1 MKKRNI
7 KTKRK
12 NYKGSITVFAALSFM
27 LIAQFIF
34 TMLEVSRT
42 IEVRKALQMNTE
54 SVLESIFANYC
65 SPLWEEYRLLGT
77 SVVNSD
83 GDLSFNNV
91 QAQLQNLTEVNLGG
105 REKSLLAGTSLLTAK
120 MTDANFEE
128 FLLMTDDNGAVFQE
142 VVCAYMKENLTY
154 ETARTIYDNLND
166 MKNAKDQYGDAEN
179 SIDSA
184 RDSIKEA
191 REEERRIQEELQKQ
205 SEDAKKSGKDSSKKK
220 KKLPK
225 MKGASGE
232 KVRVTSSKSPKVSSD
247 ATSAEMP
254 EEEENIL
261 DIVSETKKNGV
272 LSLVLPDDAT
282 LSNSAIS
289 LDSSVSHRTLE
300 KGNSQREG
308 SDDWYLDVLLN
319 QYFNNYFSCYTNQ
332 KSGHHMKYELEYL
345 IAGKGEDAEN
355 LRTVIKELLAVREAV
370 NMASIVTMEDK
381 QAEALA
387 MAVTLVGFTLNPAII
402 EFVKYAILAAWA
414 FVESVLDLRTLLQG
428 GKIPII
434 KTQLTWTSNLSEL
447 SSLLSGWSKAKESS
461 TGFDYQSH
469 MAALLFLQN
478 NGKVCMRAMD
488 MQEATVCS
496 VEGYEDFKMD
506 RVIVD
511 AKVCATYE
519 YSPVFLGFVTIVE
532 KKMNNFRMQQ
542 TSHYSYLVGK
552 EGV

>member
-91 QAQLQNLTEVNLGG
+91 QAELQNLTEVNLGG

-120 MTDANFEE
+120 MTDANVEE
-128 FLLMTDDNGAVFQE
+128 FLLMTDDAGAVFQE
-142 VVCAYMKENLTY
+142 LVCAYMKENLTY
-154 ETARTIYDNLND
+154 EAARTIYDNLND

-191 REEERRIQEELQKQ
+191 REEESRKEEELQKQ
-205 SEDAKKSGKDSSKKK
+205 TEDTKKSGKDFSKKK
-220 KKLPK
+220 KQLPK
-225 MKGASGE
+225 MKGTSGG
-232 KVRVTSSKSPKVSSD
+232 KVRVTSSKSSKVSSD

-308 SDDWYLDVLLN
+308 SDDWYSDVLLN

-519 YSPVFLGFVTIVE
+519 YSPVCLGFVTIVE

>member
-91 QAQLQNLTEVNLGG
+91 QAELQNLTEVNLGG

-120 MTDANFEE
+120 MTDANVEE
-128 FLLMTDDNGAVFQE
+128 FLLMTDDAGAVFQE
-142 VVCAYMKENLTY
+142 LVCAYMKENLTY

-191 REEERRIQEELQKQ
+191 REEESRKQEELQKQ
-205 SEDAKKSGKDSSKKK
+205 TEDTKKSGKDFSKKK
-220 KKLPK
+220 KQLPK
-225 MKGASGE
+225 MKGTSGG
-232 KVRVTSSKSPKVSSD
+232 KVRVTSSKSSKVSSD

-308 SDDWYLDVLLN
+308 SDDWYSDVLLN

>member
-91 QAQLQNLTEVNLGG
+91 QAEQQNLTEVNLGG

-120 MTDANFEE
+120 MTDANVEE
-128 FLLMTDDNGAVFQE
+128 FLLMTDDAGAVFQE
-142 VVCAYMKENLTY
+142 LVCAYMKENLTY
-154 ETARTIYDNLND
+154 ETARTIYDNFND
-166 MKNAKDQYGDAEN
+166 MKNAKEQYGDTGN
-179 SIDSA
+179 SIDTA

-232 KVRVTSSKSPKVSSD
+232 KVRVTSSKSSKVSSD
-247 ATSAEMP
+247 ATSAEML

-308 SDDWYLDVLLN
+308 SDDWYSDVLLN

-387 MAVTLVGFTLNPAII
+387 MSVTLVGFTLNPAII

>member
-1 MKKRNI
+1 MRKRNI
-7 KTKRK
+7 KTKQQK
-12 NYKGSITVFAALSFM
+12 YKGSITIFAALSFM

-42 IEVRKALQMNTE
+42 IEVRKTLQMNTE

-91 QAQLQNLTEVNLGG
+91 QAQLQNLTDVNLGG
-105 REKSLLAGTSLLTAK
+105 REKSLLAGTSMLTAK

-166 MKNAKDQYGDAEN
+166 MKNAKDQYGDAGN
-179 SIDSA
+179 SIDTA
-184 RDSIKEA
+184 RDSINEA
-191 REEERRIQEELQKQ
+191 REEERRKQEEFKNQA
-205 SEDAKKSGKDSSKKK
+205 EDTKKKGKDSSKKK
-220 KKLPK
+220 KQLPK
-225 MKGASGE
+225 MKGISGR
-232 KVRVTSSKSPKVSSD
+232 KTRTISSKSNKVQT
-247 ATSAEMP
+247 AETSVEIP
-254 EEEENIL
+254 DEEENIL

-272 LSLVLPDDAT
+272 LSLVLSSDAT
-282 LSNSAIS
+282 LSNSTIS
-289 LDSSVSHRTLE
+289 LDNSVSHRTLE
-300 KGNSQREG
+300 KGNAEREG
-308 SDDWYLDVLLN
+308 SDDWYSDVLLN

-355 LRTVIKELLAVREAV
+355 LRMVIKELMAVREAV

-387 MAVTLVGFTLNPAII
+387 MAVTLVGFTLNPAAIA
-402 EFVKYAILAAWA
+402 FVKYAILAAWA

-434 KTQLTWTSNLSEL
+434 KTNHTWTSNLSEL
-447 SSLLSGWSKAKESS
+447 PSLLSGWSKAKESS

-469 MAALLFLQN
+469 MTALLLMQN

-488 MQEATVCS
+488 MQEATVCN

-506 RVIVD
+506 RVMVD

-519 YSPVFLGFVTIVE
+519 YSPVFLGFVTLVE
-532 KKMNNFRMQQ
+532 KKMNNFRIQQ
-542 TSHYSYLVGK
+542 TSRYSYLVGK

>member
-91 QAQLQNLTEVNLGG
+91 QAELQNLTEVNLGG

-120 MTDANFEE
+120 MTDANVEE
-128 FLLMTDDNGAVFQE
+128 FLLMTDDAGAVFQE
-142 VVCAYMKENLTY
+142 LVCAYMKENLTY
-154 ETARTIYDNLND
+154 ETARTIYDNFND
-166 MKNAKDQYGDAEN
+166 MKNAKEQYGDTGN
-179 SIDSA
+179 SIDTA

-232 KVRVTSSKSPKVSSD
+232 KVRVTSSKSSKVSSD
-247 ATSAEMP
+247 ATSAEML

-308 SDDWYLDVLLN
+308 SDDWYSDVLLN

-387 MAVTLVGFTLNPAII
+387 MSVTLVGFTLNPAII

>member
-1 MKKRNI
+1 MRKQDI
-7 KTKRK
+7 KTKQQK
-12 NYKGSITVFAALSFM
+12 YKGSITVFAALSFM

-65 SPLWEEYRLLGT
+65 NPLWEEYRLLGT

-91 QAQLQNLTEVNLGG
+91 QAQLQNLTAVNLGG

-191 REEERRIQEELQKQ
+191 REEESRKQEELQKQ
-205 SEDAKKSGKDSSKKK
+205 TKDTKKSGKDSSKKK
-220 KKLPK
+220 KQLPK
-225 MKGASGE
+225 MKGTSGG
-232 KVRVTSSKSPKVSSD
+232 KVRTTSSKSKKVSAD
-247 ATSAEMP
+247 ETSVEMP

-272 LSLVLPDDAT
+272 LSLVLPSDAT

-289 LDSSVSHRTLE
+289 LESSVSHRTLE
-300 KGNSQREG
+300 KGNAKREG
-308 SDDWYLDVLLN
+308 SDDWYSNVLLN

-355 LRTVIKELLAVREAV
+355 LRTVIKELMVVREAV

-387 MAVTLVGFTLNPAII
+387 MSVTLVGFTLNPAII
-402 EFVKYAILAAWA
+402 AFVKYAILAAWA

-434 KTQLTWTSNLSEL
+434 KTHLTWTSNLSEL

-478 NGKVCMRAMD
+478 NGKICMRAMD

>member
-65 SPLWEEYRLLGT
+65 NPLWEEYRLLGT

-91 QAQLQNLTEVNLGG
+91 QAQLQNLTAVNLGG

-191 REEERRIQEELQKQ
+191 REEESRKQEELQKQ
-205 SEDAKKSGKDSSKKK
+205 TEDTKKSGKDSSKKK

-308 SDDWYLDVLLN
+308 SDDWYSDVLLN

>member
-77 SVVNSD
+77 TVVNSD

-128 FLLMTDDNGAVFQE
+128 FLLMTDDGGAVFQE

-166 MKNAKDQYGDAEN
+166 MKSAKNQYGDAGN
-179 SIDSA
+179 SIDTA

-191 REEERRIQEELQKQ
+191 REEERRKQEELKKET
-205 SEDAKKSGKDSSKKK
+205 EDAKKSGKDSSKKK
-220 KKLPK
+220 TQLPK
-225 MKGASGE
+225 MKGASGG
-232 KVRVTSSKSPKVSSD
+232 KAQTTSSKSKKAQTA
-247 ATSAEMP
+247 ATSVEMP

-272 LSLVLPDDAT
+272 LSLVLPGDAT

-300 KGNSQREG
+300 TGNAQREG
-308 SDDWYLDVLLN
+308 SDDWYSDVLLN

-332 KSGHHMKYELEYL
+332 KSGHYMKYELEYL
-345 IAGKGEDAEN
+345 IAGKSEDAEN
-355 LRTVIKELLAVREAV
+355 LRTVIKELMAVREAV

-387 MAVTLVGFTLNPAII
+387 MAVTLVGFTLNPVII

-428 GKIPII
+428 GKIPVI
-434 KTQLTWTSNLSEL
+434 KTHLTWTSNLSEL
-447 SSLLSGWSKAKESS
+447 PTLLSGWSKAKESAS
-461 TGFDYQSH
+461 GFDYQSH
-469 MAALLFLQN
+469 MAALLFFQN

-506 RVIVD
+506 RVMVD

-519 YSPVFLGFVTIVE
+519 YSPVFLGFVTLVE
-532 KKMNNFRMQQ
+532 KKMNNFRIQQ

>member
-91 QAQLQNLTEVNLGG
+91 QAELQNLTEVNLGG

-128 FLLMTDDNGAVFQE
+128 FLLMTDDGGAVFQE

-166 MKNAKDQYGDAEN
+166 MKSAKNQYGDAGN
-179 SIDSA
+179 SIDTA

-191 REEERRIQEELQKQ
+191 REEERRKQEELKKET
-205 SEDAKKSGKDSSKKK
+205 EDAKKSGKDSSKKK
-220 KKLPK
+220 TQLPK
-225 MKGASGE
+225 MKGASGG
-232 KVRVTSSKSPKVSSD
+232 KAQTTSSKSKKAQTA
-247 ATSAEMP
+247 ATSVEMP

-272 LSLVLPDDAT
+272 LSLVLPGDAT

-300 KGNSQREG
+300 TGNAQREG
-308 SDDWYLDVLLN
+308 SDDWYSDVLLN

-332 KSGHHMKYELEYL
+332 KSGHYMKYELEYL
-345 IAGKGEDAEN
+345 IAGKSEDAEN
-355 LRTVIKELLAVREAV
+355 LRTVIKELMAVREAV

-387 MAVTLVGFTLNPAII
+387 MAVTLVGFTLNPVII

-428 GKIPII
+428 GKIPVI
-434 KTQLTWTSNLSEL
+434 KTHLTWTSNLSEL
-447 SSLLSGWSKAKESS
+447 PTLLSGWSKAKESAS
-461 TGFDYQSH
+461 GFDYQSH
-469 MAALLFLQN
+469 MAALLFFQN

-506 RVIVD
+506 RVMVD

-519 YSPVFLGFVTIVE
+519 YSPVFLGFVTLVE
-532 KKMNNFRMQQ
+532 KKMNNFRIQQ

>member
-1 MKKRNI
+1 MRKQDI
-7 KTKRK
+7 KTKQQK
-12 NYKGSITVFAALSFM
+12 YKGSITVFAALSFM

-128 FLLMTDDNGAVFQE
+128 FLLMTDDGGAVFQK
-142 VVCAYMKENLTY
+142 VVCAYMKENLAY
-154 ETARTIYDNLND
+154 ETARTIYDNLD
-166 MKNAKDQYGDAEN
+166 YIKNAKDSYGDAAD
-179 SIDSA
+179 SIDGA

-191 REEERRIQEELQKQ
+191 REEEQRKQEEQKKQ
-205 SEDAKKSGKDSSKKK
+205 KKQ

-225 MKGASGE
+225 TKGTSGA
-232 KVRVTSSKSPKVSSD
+232 KTQTTSTQSKDVQTSEM
-247 ATSAEMP
+247 ATETSAE
-254 EEEENIL
+254 EENLL
-261 DIVSETKKNGV
+261 DIVSDAKKNGV
-272 LSLVLPDDAT
+272 LSLVLPSDTT
-282 LSNSAIS
+282 LSNCAIS

-300 KGNSQREG
+300 TGNAQREG
-308 SDDWYLDVLLN
+308 SDDWYSDVLLN

-332 KSGHHMKYELEYL
+332 KSGHYMKYELEYL
-345 IAGKGEDAEN
+345 IAGKSEDAEN
-355 LRTVIKELLAVREAV
+355 LRTVIKELMAVREAV

-387 MAVTLVGFTLNPAII
+387 MAVTLVGFTLNPVII
-402 EFVKYAILAAWA
+402 AFVKYAILAAWA

-428 GKIPII
+428 GKIPVI
-434 KTQLTWTSNLSEL
+434 KTHLTWTSNLSEL
-447 SSLLSGWSKAKESS
+447 PTLLSGWSKAKESAS
-461 TGFDYQSH
+461 GFDYQSH
-469 MAALLFLQN
+469 MAALLFFQN

-506 RVIVD
+506 RVMVD

-519 YSPVFLGFVTIVE
+519 YSPVFLGFVTLVE
-532 KKMNNFRMQQ
+532 KKMNNFRIQQ

>member
-142 VVCAYMKENLTY
+142 AVCAYMKENLTY

-166 MKNAKDQYGDAEN
+166 MKSAKNQYGDAGN
-179 SIDSA
+179 SIDTA

-191 REEERRIQEELQKQ
+191 REEERRKQEELKKQ
-205 SEDAKKSGKDSSKKK
+205 TEDAKKSGKDSSKKK
-220 KKLPK
+220 TQLPK
-225 MKGASGE
+225 MKGASGG
-232 KVRVTSSKSPKVSSD
+232 KAQTTSSKSKKAQTA
-247 ATSAEMP
+247 ATSVEMP

-272 LSLVLPDDAT
+272 LSLVLPGDAT

-300 KGNSQREG
+300 TGNTQREG
-308 SDDWYLDVLLN
+308 SDDWYSDVLLN

-332 KSGHHMKYELEYL
+332 KSGHYMKYELEYL
-345 IAGKGEDAEN
+345 IAGKSEDAEN
-355 LRTVIKELLAVREAV
+355 LRTVIKELMAVREAV

-387 MAVTLVGFTLNPAII
+387 MAVTLVGFTLNPVII

-428 GKIPII
+428 GKIPVI
-434 KTQLTWTSNLSEL
+434 KTHLTWTSNLSEL
-447 SSLLSGWSKAKESS
+447 PTLLSGWSKAKESAS
-461 TGFDYQSH
+461 GFDYQSH
-469 MAALLFLQN
+469 MAALLFFQN

-506 RVIVD
+506 RVMVD

-519 YSPVFLGFVTIVE
+519 YSPVFLGFVTLVE
-532 KKMNNFRMQQ
+532 KKMNNFRIQQ

>member
-91 QAQLQNLTEVNLGG
+91 QAELQNLTEVNLGG

-120 MTDANFEE
+120 MTDANVEE
-128 FLLMTDDNGAVFQE
+128 FLLMTDDAGAVFQE
-142 VVCAYMKENLTY
+142 LVCAYMKENLTY
-154 ETARTIYDNLND
+154 ETARTIYDNFND
-166 MKNAKDQYGDAEN
+166 MKNAKEQYGDTGN
-179 SIDSA
+179 SIDTA

-205 SEDAKKSGKDSSKKK
+205 SEDVKKSGKDSSKKK

-232 KVRVTSSKSPKVSSD
+232 KVRVTSYKSPKVSSD

-308 SDDWYLDVLLN
+308 SDDWYSDVLLN

-469 MAALLFLQN
+469 MAALLILQN

>member
-91 QAQLQNLTEVNLGG
+91 QAELQNLTEVNLGG

-120 MTDANFEE
+120 MTDANVEE
-128 FLLMTDDNGAVFQE
+128 FLLMTDDAGAVFQE
-142 VVCAYMKENLTY
+142 LVCAYMKENLTY
-154 ETARTIYDNLND
+154 ETARTIYDNFND
-166 MKNAKDQYGDAEN
+166 MKNAKEQYGDTGN
-179 SIDSA
+179 SIDTA

-247 ATSAEMP
+247 ATSAEML

-308 SDDWYLDVLLN
+308 SDDWYSDVLLN

-387 MAVTLVGFTLNPAII
+387 MSVTLVGFTLNPAII

-447 SSLLSGWSKAKESS
+447 LSLLSGWSKAKESS

>member
-91 QAQLQNLTEVNLGG
+91 QAELQNLTEVNLGG
-105 REKSLLAGTSLLTAK
+105 REKSLLAGTSLLTAN
-120 MTDANFEE
+120 MTDANVEE
-128 FLLMTDDNGAVFQE
+128 FLLMTDDAGAVFQE
-142 VVCAYMKENLTY
+142 LVCAYMKENLTY

-205 SEDAKKSGKDSSKKK
+205 SEDAKKSGKDSFKKK

-308 SDDWYLDVLLN
+308 SDDWYSDVLLN

>member
-91 QAQLQNLTEVNLGG
+91 QAELQNLTEVNLGG

-205 SEDAKKSGKDSSKKK
+205 TEDTKKSGKDSSKKK
-220 KKLPK
+220 KQLPK
-225 MKGASGE
+225 MKGTSGG
-232 KVRVTSSKSPKVSSD
+232 KVRTTSSKSKKVSAD
-247 ATSAEMP
+247 ETSVEMP

-447 SSLLSGWSKAKESS
+447 PSLLSGWSKAKESS

-506 RVIVD
+506 RIIVD

>member
-91 QAQLQNLTEVNLGG
+91 QAELQNLTEVNLGG

>member
-91 QAQLQNLTEVNLGG
+91 QAELQNLTEVNLGG

-128 FLLMTDDNGAVFQE
+128 FLLMTDDGGAVFQE

-166 MKNAKDQYGDAEN
+166 MKSAKNQYGDAGN
-179 SIDSA
+179 SIDTA

-191 REEERRIQEELQKQ
+191 REEERRKQEELKKET
-205 SEDAKKSGKDSSKKK
+205 EDAKKSGKDSSKKK
-220 KKLPK
+220 TQLPK
-225 MKGASGE
+225 MKGASGG
-232 KVRVTSSKSPKVSSD
+232 KAQTTSSKSKKAQTA
-247 ATSAEMP
+247 ATSVEMP

-272 LSLVLPDDAT
+272 LSLVLPGDAT

-300 KGNSQREG
+300 TGNAQREG
-308 SDDWYLDVLLN
+308 SDDWYSDVLLN

-332 KSGHHMKYELEYL
+332 KSGHYMKYELEYL
-345 IAGKGEDAEN
+345 IAGKSEDAEN
-355 LRTVIKELLAVREAV
+355 LRTVIKELMAIREAV

-387 MAVTLVGFTLNPAII
+387 MAVTLVGFTLNPVII

-428 GKIPII
+428 GKIPVI
-434 KTQLTWTSNLSEL
+434 KTHLTWTSNLSEL
-447 SSLLSGWSKAKESS
+447 PTLLSGWSKAKESAS
-461 TGFDYQSH
+461 GFDYQSH
-469 MAALLFLQN
+469 MAALLFFQN

-506 RVIVD
+506 RVMVD

-519 YSPVFLGFVTIVE
+519 YSPVFLGFVTLVE
-532 KKMNNFRMQQ
+532 KKMNNFRIQQ

>member
-128 FLLMTDDNGAVFQE
+128 FLLMTDDGGAVFQE

-166 MKNAKDQYGDAEN
+166 MKSAKNQYGDAGN
-179 SIDSA
+179 SIDTA

-191 REEERRIQEELQKQ
+191 REEERRKQEELKKQ
-205 SEDAKKSGKDSSKKK
+205 TEDAKKSGKDSSKKK
-220 KKLPK
+220 KQLPK
-225 MKGASGE
+225 MKGASGG
-232 KVRVTSSKSPKVSSD
+232 KAQTTSSKSKKAQTA
-247 ATSAEMP
+247 ATSVEMP

-272 LSLVLPDDAT
+272 LSLVLPGDAT
-282 LSNSAIS
+282 LSNSTIS

-300 KGNSQREG
+300 TGNTQREG
-308 SDDWYLDVLLN
+308 SDDWYSDVLLN

-332 KSGHHMKYELEYL
+332 KSGHYMKYELEYL
-345 IAGKGEDAEN
+345 IAGKSEDAEN
-355 LRTVIKELLAVREAV
+355 LRTVIKELMAVREAV

-387 MAVTLVGFTLNPAII
+387 MAVTLVGFTLNPVII
-402 EFVKYAILAAWA
+402 AFVKYAILAAWA

-428 GKIPII
+428 GKIPVI
-434 KTQLTWTSNLSEL
+434 KTHLTWTSNLSEL
-447 SSLLSGWSKAKESS
+447 PTLLSGWSKAKESAS
-461 TGFDYQSH
+461 GFDYQSH
-469 MAALLFLQN
+469 MAALLFFQN

-506 RVIVD
+506 RVMVD

-519 YSPVFLGFVTIVE
+519 YSPVFLGFVTLVE
-532 KKMNNFRMQQ
+532 KKMNNFRIQQ